1 MRYLRR
7 PDEREQTGILSRARA
22 RHGDSRTRKARK
34 RLLALLA
41 ALAVGVTA
49 PAAHA
54 YTGRVIDAE
63 TRQPIPGALVTLH
76 DKVVL
81 TDADGRFEI
90 DGTAATL
97 GFRAYGYQ
105 RSSIATEHF
114 DKGLQD
120 VYLAPFTPRALYMSF
135 YGIGDRTLRES
146 ALQLIDKTSL
156 NALVIDVKGDRGMV
170 TYRSEVPLAKE
181 IGAQDII
188 IYKNMRPLLTSLR
201 EKGIYTIARI
211 VVFKDTLLASR
222 YPELAV
228 RDRNGE
234 IWYDREK
241 LAWVDPFRT
250 EAWDYNI
257 ALAAEAA
264 RMGFDEIQFD
274 YVRFPDAV
282 GVTFSQE
289 NTEQN
294 RVRAITEFLAQAR
307 QALIPY
313 NVFVAADIFG
323 YVPWNA
329 SDTSIGQRL
338 EDLMPVVDY
347 LSPMLYPSG
356 FQFGIPGCR
365 DPVMHPYEVVYR
377 SLKKAQER
385 AGLHPARLRPWLQAF
400 RDYAFDR
407 RLFGNGEIRAQI
419 MAAENFGAGGWMLWN
434 PRNVYSALLEEETSA
449 RLEGETS
456 ALLESAAPTDS

>member
-135 YGIGDRTLRES
+135 YG
-146 ALQLIDKTSL
+146 
-156 NALVIDVKGDRGMV
+156 
-170 TYRSEVPLAKE
+170 
-181 IGAQDII
+181 
-188 IYKNMRPLLTSLR
+188 
-201 EKGIYTIARI
+201 
-211 VVFKDTLLASR
+211 
-222 YPELAV
+222 
-228 RDRNGE
+228 
-234 IWYDREK
+234 
-241 LAWVDPFRT
+241 
-250 EAWDYNI
+250 
-257 ALAAEAA
+257 
-264 RMGFDEIQFD
+264 
-274 YVRFPDAV
+274 
-282 GVTFSQE
+282 
-289 NTEQN
+289 
-294 RVRAITEFLAQAR
+294 
-307 QALIPY
+307 
-313 NVFVAADIFG
+313 
-323 YVPWNA
+323 
-329 SDTSIGQRL
+329 
-338 EDLMPVVDY
+338 
-347 LSPMLYPSG
+347 
-356 FQFGIPGCR
+356 
-365 DPVMHPYEVVYR
+365 
-377 SLKKAQER
+377 
-385 AGLHPARLRPWLQAF
+385 
-400 RDYAFDR
+400 
-407 RLFGNGEIRAQI
+407 
-419 MAAENFGAGGWMLWN
+419 
-434 PRNVYSALLEEETSA
+434 
-449 RLEGETS
+449 
-456 ALLESAAPTDS
+456 